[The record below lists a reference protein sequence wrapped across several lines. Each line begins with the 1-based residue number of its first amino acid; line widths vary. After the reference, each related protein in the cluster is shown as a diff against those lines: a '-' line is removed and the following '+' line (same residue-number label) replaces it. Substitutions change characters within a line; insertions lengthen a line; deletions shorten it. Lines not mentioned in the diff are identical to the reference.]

1 MNPTVSTPITLSPA
15 PMPNSAPSIA
25 NSSIATRSA
34 ATSHDG
40 LRRGIWPTVVRGM
53 RVVGSSKLAVM
64 VEFLDRRPSGRH
76 RACRRGTNEAVHQG
90 ARSGGDATPT
100 DRGTDAKSTDQDP
113 AADHADFVGDRPYA
127 GGRGEGRAHV
137 AAGDVRG

>member
-15 PMPNSAPSIA
+15 PMPRSAPSIA

-40 LRRGIWPTVVRGM
+40 LLRGIWPTVVRGM

-64 VEFLDRRPSGRH
+64 VEFLDRGPSGRD
-76 RACRRGTNEAVHQG
+76 RACRRGANTAVHQG
-90 ARSGGDATPT
+90 ARRRGDGHLHRSA
-100 DRGTDAKSTDQDP
+100 DRFPVD
-113 AADHADFVGDRPYA
+113 
-127 GGRGEGRAHV
+127 
-137 AAGDVRG
+137 